1 MLSALTPPGTIRVS
15 VNQDTREMEKRV
27 GVSKLN

>member
-1 MLSALTPPGTIRVS
+1 MLSVLIPWEAIRVS

-27 GVSKLN
+27 RVSKLN